1 MCAVRPQTEDCS
13 QVAKLSGRGELHCDL
28 HLLCLICCATF
39 IHWNLIH
46 AECCVSTA
54 SSETPGAMHFCGA
67 SVPCVC
73 TYVYQPF
80 LIARTSS
87 NVHNSVPIVLM
98 NFIDVLPYN
107 VSVDAGGHHGGVI
120 SVFFVPFVHYNHL
133 HDLYCERAE
142 AHAPQF

>member
-1 MCAVRPQTEDCS
+1 M
-13 QVAKLSGRGELHCDL
+13 
-28 HLLCLICCATF
+28 
-39 IHWNLIH
+39 
-46 AECCVSTA
+46 STA

-107 VSVDAGGHHGGVI
+107 VSVDVGGHHGGVI
-120 SVFFVPFVHYNHL
+120 SVFFVPFVHYNHS
-133 HDLYCERAE
+133 HDLYCGRAE
-142 AHAPQF
+142 AHASRF